1 MEFLDLFNKDNDE
14 EVELKPGENHGQ
26 QSYSGPGTTDSN
38 IKNDE
43 GSSKRERK
51 EASLFPTLEKSP
63 DKKTKDISKSHDS
76 KQMKRIEGKL
86 DKMLKQNKMILEKLE
101 KMDDGS
107 SNDTVW

>member
-14 EVELKPGENHGQ
+14 EVELKPGVNHGQ
-26 QSYSGPGTTDSN
+26 QSYSGPGTTDNN
-38 IKNDE
+38 IKDDE
-43 GSSKRERK
+43 GSKRERK
-51 EASLFPTLEKSP
+51 EASLFPTLEKSQ
-63 DKKTKDISKSHDS
+63 DKKTKGRSKSLDS

-101 KMDDGS
+101 KMDGGS